1 MLIKQIWLSFLGFC
15 SGVTVSAGVF
25 GFITMLG
32 IIPRM
37 AARTRTASHIYAYE
51 QAIILGGTLGNLWI
65 LFQWHLPLFYHPVW
79 LVFRYFCGMSGDG
92 TGRSAAGNPH
102 HGKPPADTG
111 GAAGADRIYCGWEMP
126 GNSVSIFFWENELT
140 L

>member
-65 LFQWHLPLFYHPVW
+65 LFQWHLPLSLFFII
-79 LVFRYFCGMSGDG
+79 LFGLFCG
-92 TGRSAAGNPH
+92 R
-102 HGKPPADTG
+102 K
-111 GAAGADRIYCGWEMP
+111 MP
-126 GNSVSIFFWENELT
+126 GNSVSIFFWENGLT

>member
-65 LFQWHLPLFYHPVW
+65 LFQWHLPLSLFLSSCLACFPVFLW
-79 LVFRYFCGMSGDG
+79 DVWRWHWRKCCG
-92 TGRSAAGNPH
+92 
-102 HGKPPADTG
+102 
-111 GAAGADRIYCGWEMP
+111 
-126 GNSVSIFFWENELT
+126 
-140 L
+140 